1 MTGEPKPPLVALVA
15 AAPAIDAS
23 RRADLLPL
31 AEGAVAKAG
40 GVLVSTCHRVEWL
53 IDEAGTARASLQAL
67 TGAGM
72 ARLNGRDAASH
83 VINLA
88 LGLES
93 VVVGEDQILHQLRTA
108 VSAARQ
114 RSALGASLDAV
125 LDHALRAGRLG
136 RSWRPAHPSVGWSL
150 ADVAVLRIQAALGGL
165 TGRRILVV
173 GTGEMGSTAA
183 RAALARGAAVV
194 IASHSRER
202 TADAATELGVAPSSM
217 DPGAAL
223 LETDGVVVAL
233 SGPWRMAQAT
243 ADALSSRAVVVDLS
257 MPPALP
263 AGVRARLGDRLV
275 DIDGI
280 AAVGHLDGPET
291 RYRTRLERLADRTL
305 SSYLRAIADRE
316 DSAADRLAKRI
327 EHERTRELEA
337 YLRHRPELDA
347 ADRAMIDEATRDVSH
362 RLFREALAR
371 LASDPDGRRRRA
383 LDELFGA

>member
-1 MTGEPKPPLVALVA
+1 MGEPEPRLVALVA

-23 RRADLLPL
+23 RREQILPL
-31 AEGAVAKAG
+31 AEAAAAKAG

-53 IDEAGTARASLQAL
+53 ADDDHGAPVDLEWL

-72 ARLNGRDAASH
+72 ACLQGRAAASH

-93 VVVGEDQILHQLRTA
+93 AVVGEDQILHQLRTA
-108 VSAARQ
+108 VTAARQ
-114 RSALGASLDAV
+114 RGALGRSLDPL

-136 RSWRPAHPSVGWSL
+136 RSWRPTHPSVGGSL
-150 ADVAVLRIQAALGGL
+150 ADVAVLRIQAVIGRL

-173 GTGEMGSTAA
+173 GAGEMG
-183 RAALARGAAVV
+183 RAAASAAVARGASVV
-194 IASHSRER
+194 IASQSKER
-202 TADAATELGVAPSSM
+202 TADAASELGVVPSSM
-217 DPGAAL
+217 DPGAEL
-223 LETDGVVVAL
+223 LEVDGVVVAL
-233 SGPWRMAQAT
+233 SGPWRMTQAT
-243 ADALSSRAVVVDLS
+243 ADALASRAMVVDLS

-275 DIDGI
+275 DIDGL
-280 AAVGHLDGPET
+280 AAVGHLDGMEA
-291 RYRTRLERLADRTL
+291 RYRARLEGLAERTL
-305 SSYLRAIADRE
+305 SSYLTAIAERQ

-327 EHERTRELEA
+327 EHERARELEA

-362 RLFREALAR
+362 RLFREPLAR